1 MLDLENLQVLDL
13 YHLANFF
20 DILKPHVIF
29 DLDAFKVP
37 NPHYIAI
44 VFDLGKSKYLKEKIL
59 KSKLKAIKNCIMIY

>member
-44 VFDLGKSKYLKEKIL
+44 VYDIL
-59 KSKLKAIKNCIMIY
+59 VLIT